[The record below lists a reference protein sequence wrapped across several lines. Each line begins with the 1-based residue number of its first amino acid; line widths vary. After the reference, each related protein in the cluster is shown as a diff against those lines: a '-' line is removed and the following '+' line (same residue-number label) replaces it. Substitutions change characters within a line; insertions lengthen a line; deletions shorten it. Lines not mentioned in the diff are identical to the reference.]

1 VSETAPPSPFLVT
14 HLDRVVTCA
23 RTAPVAD
30 LACGRGR
37 HAVAVAERGARVVA
51 LDRSPGALADLRERA
66 LARSLPIDPVHSDL
80 ESSAGIPLRPGACA
94 AILVFR
100 FLFRPLATEICEA
113 LRPGGLLVY
122 ETFTIHQREF
132 GYGPRNPAF
141 LLEPGELR
149 ALFPDL
155 EVLDYFEGVADIP
168 RPAALA
174 RLLARRRA

>member
-1 VSETAPPSPFLVT
+1 MTESAPPSPFLVA
-14 HLDRVVTCA
+14 HLDRVVACA
-23 RTAPVAD
+23 PRGPVAD

-37 HAVAVAERGARVVA
+37 HALAVAGRGARVVA
-51 LDRSPGALADLRERA
+51 FDRSPEALGQLRARA
-66 LARSLPIDPVHSDL
+66 LARGLPVDAVRTDL
-80 ESSAGIPLRPGACA
+80 EAKTGIPLCPGACA

-100 FLFRPLATEICEA
+100 FLCRPLVTGICDA
-113 LRPGGLLVY
+113 LRPGGLLLY
-122 ETFTIHQREF
+122 ETFTIHQRQF

-149 ALFPDL
+149 ELFAGL
-155 EVLDYFEGVADIP
+155 EVLDYFEGVADAP